1 MPTLKLQNISYS
13 YEKGK
18 SILSNINAELEAG
31 KLYAI
36 LGPSGSGKTTL
47 LSLLGGLD
55 APTKGEVLFDGEN
68 IAAKGLEYHRRNHIS
83 LIFQSYNLID
93 YMTPIENVRLT
104 AKQDAVPILE
114 RLGLKK
120 DEISRNVLKLS
131 GGQQQRVAIARA
143 LASDNPIILADEP
156 TGNLDEDTA
165 MEITAV
171 LKESAHTFGKCVVV
185 VTHSGEVAKQA
196 DVVLERDWAW
206 HGLSKLPRPP
216 PMTHLLQQNHTS
228 RSL

>member
-1 MPTLKLQNISYS
+1 MPTLELQNISYS

-18 SILSNINAELEAG
+18 SILSSISAELEAG

-36 LGPSGSGKTTL
+36 LGSSGSGKTTL

-55 APTKGEVLFDGEN
+55 TPTKGEVLFNGEN
-68 IAAKGLEYHRRNHIS
+68 ITAKGLEYHRRNHIS

-93 YMTPIENVRLT
+93 YMTPIENVQLT
-104 AKQDAVPILE
+104 AKQDAIPILE

-120 DEISRNVLKLS
+120 DEISRNILKLS

-143 LASDNPIILADEP
+143 LASDAPVILADEP

-165 MEITAV
+165 EEITAI

-196 DVVLERDWAW
+196 DMVLEIRR
-206 HGLSKLPRPP
+206 G
-216 PMTHLLQQNHTS
+216 HLKERNM
-228 RSL
+228 